1 MKKVLFLILLSVAL
15 SVTGQLL
22 LKIGVDKISGKA
34 NPVSFALLLARAYK
48 SPFIIGGLSLYG
60 FSAVAW
66 IYILSKVNLSFA
78 YPFLALN
85 YVGIIFV
92 SRMFLNESL
101 DLLKLTGS
109 GVIIIGIIIISRS
122 YFIK

>member
-1 MKKVLFLILLSVAL
+1 MKKVLFLILLSIAL
-15 SVTGQLL
+15 TVTGQLL

-34 NPVSFALLLARAYK
+34 NPVSFAILLSRAYK
-48 SPFIIGGLSLYG
+48 SPFIIGGISLYAI
-60 FSAVAW
+60 SALIW
-66 IYILSKVNLSFA
+66 IYVLSKVSLSFA

-109 GVIIIGIIIISRS
+109 GVIILGIIIISRS
-122 YFIK
+122 YFR